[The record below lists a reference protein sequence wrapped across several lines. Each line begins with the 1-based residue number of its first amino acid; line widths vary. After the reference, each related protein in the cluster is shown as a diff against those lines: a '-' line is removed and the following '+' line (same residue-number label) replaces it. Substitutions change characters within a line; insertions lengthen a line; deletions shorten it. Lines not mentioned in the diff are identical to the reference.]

1 MDNRRNRTQAEKR
14 DAERV
19 TRAEHRIEHVIDQ
32 LVENVEGAQHSA
44 HDSLNHEIHEHN
56 ITEWRS
62 RLETALTVLKRSV
75 YRMAQRRGY
84 ESLLRWAE
92 QHAIGSTIP
101 LDLLKAELQRRSA
114 KLDESETEDEKRER
128 ESLDEAVRAEER
140 RNAAVPPAT
149 RTKSSWSSMTVEGWE
164 EHSSAH

>member
-75 YRMAQRRGY
+75 YRMAQRPSY
-84 ESLLRWAE
+84 ESLTGTARQSSPWLETSLTFPRQLRE
-92 QHAIGSTIP
+92 N
-101 LDLLKAELQRRSA
+101 R
-114 KLDESETEDEKRER
+114 
-128 ESLDEAVRAEER
+128 
-140 RNAAVPPAT
+140 
-149 RTKSSWSSMTVEGWE
+149 KSQGKTLM
-164 EHSSAH
+164 A